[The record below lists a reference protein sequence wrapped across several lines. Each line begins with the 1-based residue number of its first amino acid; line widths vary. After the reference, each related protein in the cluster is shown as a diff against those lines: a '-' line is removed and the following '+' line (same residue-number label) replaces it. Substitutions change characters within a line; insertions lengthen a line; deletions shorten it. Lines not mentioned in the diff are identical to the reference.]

1 MISINK
7 YIFDLCDQEL
17 DLYFKVIN
25 TIRDDFYSILNKI
38 KCVKNCGHVR
48 IYAHRL
54 VSKLSVLKENNTNI
68 KFNNIL
74 QSMLNIDKQET
85 DFKLYKVYIN
95 KLLNSS
101 TINLF

>member
-38 KCVKNCGHVR
+38 KCVKNCGHAR
-48 IYAHRL
+48 IYANRL

>member
-7 YIFDLCDQEL
+7 YIFDLCDQDV

-25 TIRDDFYSILNKI
+25 TIRDDFYSILDKI
-38 KCVKNCGHVR
+38 KCVNKCGHAR
-48 IYAHRL
+48 IYANRL
-54 VSKLSVLKENNTNI
+54 VSKLSVLKQNNTNI

-74 QSMLNIDKQET
+74 QSMLNIDRNVT
-85 DFKLYKVYIN
+85 DFDLYKVYIN
-95 KLLNSS
+95 KLLNAS